1 MGIQN
6 MKKLV
11 GTVPGVQNVPPGI
24 LIALASKTWF
34 KSKIEGQTF
43 KCAPFIEVTT
53 VPIIQA
59 DVEID
64 AMNKIIMHTRTFLL
78 SEYIA

>member
-11 GTVPGVQNVPPGI
+11 DTVPGVQNEPPGI
-24 LIALASKTWF
+24 FIASASKTQF
-34 KSKIEGQTF
+34 NQKIEGQSF

-64 AMNKIIMHTRTFLL
+64 AMNEITMHTRTFLL

>member
-1 MGIQN
+1 

-11 GTVPGVQNVPPGI
+11 DTVPGVQNEPPGI
-24 LIALASKTWF
+24 FIASA
-34 KSKIEGQTF
+34 
-43 KCAPFIEVTT
+43 FIEVTT

-64 AMNKIIMHTRTFLL
+64 AMNEITMHTRTFLL

>member
-1 MGIQN
+1 
-6 MKKLV
+6 
-11 GTVPGVQNVPPGI
+11 VPGVQNVPPGI
-24 LIALASKTWF
+24 LIALASKTRF
-34 KSKIEGQTF
+34 KSKIEDQSF
-43 KCAPFIEVTT
+43 ECAPFIEVTT

-64 AMNKIIMHTRTFLL
+64 AMNEITMHTRTFLL

>member
-1 MGIQN
+1 

-11 GTVPGVQNVPPGI
+11 GTVPGVQNVPPSI
-24 LIALASKTWF
+24 LIALANKTRF
-34 KSKIEGQTF
+34 KSKIEGQLF

-64 AMNKIIMHTRTFLL
+64 AMKETTMHMRTFLL

>member
-1 MGIQN
+1 

-11 GTVPGVQNVPPGI
+11 CTVPGMQNVPPGI
-24 LIALASKTWF
+24 LIALAFT
-34 KSKIEGQTF
+34 E
-43 KCAPFIEVTT
+43 PTT

-64 AMNKIIMHTRTFLL
+64 AMNEITMHMRTFLL